1 VYGRRLAPFGQRTR
15 LSDDEGATWEAGTS
29 VLFRLHLNDDLCYP
43 AAAQLADG
51 SIVTVYYQVHEPGEK
66 TCLMATRWQL

>member
-1 VYGRRLAPFGQRTR
+1 M
-15 LSDDEGATWEAGTS
+15 
-29 VLFRLHLNDDLCYP
+29 LFRMHLNDDLCYP

>member
-1 VYGRRLAPFGQRTR
+1 MGGRNERVVQDAP
-15 LSDDEGATWEAGTS
+15 D
-29 VLFRLHLNDDLCYP
+29 DDLCYP